1 MRSIGTAV
9 LIVQLVVSAIAV
21 SAQEPVAPKHRE
33 KAAQLFEENDAN
45 RDGKLSRDEFPQ
57 RYRERFDAIDTNKDG
72 FLTLEEDIAY
82 RGLRLA
88 NKKRQ
93 QTAQPE
99 RPQQARSSGRISRSR
114 VPEGVTV
121 ERDIVYARIG

>member
-9 LIVQLVVSAIAV
+9 LIVQLVVSAMAV

-88 NKKRQ
+88 NKKRER
-93 QTAQPE
+93 TAQPE
-99 RPQQARSSGRISRSR
+99 RAQQAQ
-114 VPEGVTV
+114 PC
-121 ERDIVYARIG
+121 